1 MPRMP
6 SILSNLVWSFY
17 LFAARARRNSTYRFL
32 IWILFLPL
40 CGAVLSSISLAQ
52 THLQPEVLN
61 VLKGSGVV
69 SEEMLAD
76 YMNTQARAM
85 AEKCRARLSSIQSQA
100 DLAQWQEETRRAFLA
115 LIGGLPG
122 ERTPLNARVVG
133 EFSRPGYLV
142 RKVIF
147 ESLPEFYVT
156 ANLYVPTEGKPPYPG
171 VLLPIGHSRNGK
183 AYATY
188 QNLYIGLAKRGYVVL
203 TWDPVGQGERVEY
216 WDFLNSRRR
225 FEFNQHGMEGIQE
238 YLLGQ
243 NLARYFI
250 WDGMRALDYL
260 CSLKM
265 VDSSRIGVTGS
276 SGGGTLSTYLA
287 MLDPRI
293 KVASIVTFIS
303 SLPWKIERRIN
314 DAESDPEQD
323 IQGLLPAGIDHPE
336 FLAMIAPRPV
346 EIGAATQDFFP
357 IEGTRETYKEVAAF
371 YSRLG
376 IPERV
381 KMVEFNHWHMYSQ
394 PLREAT
400 TAWFDRWLK
409 DQEGEIHE
417 PPITA
422 EPDAVLEC
430 TKTGLVTTSLGG
442 KRVADFN
449 RAEAGRLLA
458 ELQEARRDPGFR
470 GALESRVHEKL
481 ALREAVAEAHAK
493 KMGESTVAGLTVE
506 KLLLESARGI
516 MVPVRVISPS
526 GQSGE
531 LPAVL
536 YLRDRTGKDDSV
548 GLVESLAHQGRR
560 VAVADVRGFGET
572 MSPRNV
578 PEKGVTYFDPR
589 DGMDADFT
597 YASFFLGRPL
607 LGMRVADALAVLRY
621 LRSRDDVD
629 AARIGIVGRG
639 WAAMVALFSAGVDPQ
654 ISWAGLAEIPASYA
668 EIASA
673 KLYNQPV
680 SLMLPGA
687 LQDFDL
693 QDVLASLAPRP
704 LLVVNPTDA
713 MVRKLTREAA
723 AKAYEPV
730 RAAYRYSRA
739 LQAFEAVVVPI
750 DADLDG
756 VLEKWIGAR

>member
-6 SILSNLVWSFY
+6 NITPYALRSLDP
-17 LFAARARRNSTYRFL
+17 RAVGTARNSTSRVLAL
-32 IWILFLPL
+32 ILMLPL
-40 CGAVLSSISLAQ
+40 CGVALRSTSFAQ
-52 THLQPEVLN
+52 THLQADDLS
-61 VLKGSGVV
+61 VLKGSGIV

-76 YMNTQARAM
+76 YLNAQARAM
-85 AEKCRARLSSIQSQA
+85 AEKCRARLGSIRSEA
-100 DLAQWQEETRRAFLA
+100 DLAQWQEESRKAFLT

-122 ERTPLNARVVG
+122 DRTPLNARVVG
-133 EFSRPGYLV
+133 EVSRSGYLV

-156 ANLYVPTEGKPPYPG
+156 ANLYVPTEGKPPYPA

-260 CSLKM
+260 CSLKE
-265 VDSSRIGVTGS
+265 VDASRIGVTGS

-303 SLPWKIERRIN
+303 SLPWKIQRRIN

-336 FLAMIAPRPV
+336 FIAMIAPRPV
-346 EIGAATQDFFP
+346 QIGAATQDFFP

-371 YSRLG
+371 YARLG

-381 KMVEFNHWHMYSQ
+381 KMVEFNHRHMYSQ

-400 TAWFDRWLK
+400 IAWFNRWLK
-409 DQEGEIHE
+409 GQEGEVHE
-417 PPITA
+417 PPITT
-422 EPDAVLEC
+422 EPDAALEC
-430 TKTGLVTTSLGG
+430 TKTGLVVTSLSG

-449 RAEAGRLLA
+449 RAEADRLLA
-458 ELQEARRDPGFR
+458 KLRSARQDPGFR
-470 GALESRVHEKL
+470 TGLAAKLRARL
-481 ALREAVAEAHAK
+481 ALPEATAEPSVK
-493 KMGESTVAGLTVE
+493 KLGESTVAGLTVE
-506 KLLLESARGI
+506 KLLLESEPGV
-516 MVPVRVISPS
+516 MLPVRVISPS
-526 GQSGE
+526 GQGGRLS
-531 LPAVL
+531 AVL
-536 YLRDRTGKDDSV
+536 YLRDRTGEDDST
-548 GLVESLAHQGRR
+548 GLIESLARQGRR
-560 VAVADVRGFGET
+560 VVVADVRGFGET

-589 DGMDADFT
+589 DGMDADFS
-597 YASFFLGRPL
+597 YASFFIGRPL
-607 LGMRVADALAVLRY
+607 LGMRVADALVVLRY

-639 WAAMVALFSAGVDPQ
+639 WAGMVALFAAGVDPQ
-654 ISWAGLAEIPASYA
+654 ISWAALAGIPASYGK
-668 EIASA
+668 IASA
-673 KLYNQPV
+673 KLYAQPV

-687 LQDFDL
+687 LQDSDL
-693 QDVLASLAPRP
+693 QDVLATLAPRP
-704 LLVVNPTDA
+704 LLVANPTDA
-713 MVRKLTREAA
+713 LVRKLTREAA
-723 AKAYEPV
+723 AKVYEPV
-730 RAAYRYSRA
+730 RAAYREARA
-739 LQAFEAVVVPI
+739 PQAFEAQVVPI

-756 VLEKWIGAR
+756 ALGKWIGAR